1 MRQQYRDD
9 WDEAVDDEAGDGP
22 LVEPAGPMVIASG
35 PTALAARLRVADQA
49 ARRVPYLATAATGG
63 LGLTALGL
71 VEAATAAGQPALA
84 GSIAVG
90 TWIVTGAGLPVLRIK
105 FRDRIGVDGC
115 TEQRIP
121 AEYRRRWWLAGG
133 AAALWVDAMAA
144 GAVHAVGPSGMAA
157 ILLGGAWALSARWM
171 RDHDVEQ
178 PADPPPVLP
187 PAPPPA
193 VELPPPPPPPPAP
206 PAPDEG
212 DLIAELW
219 ETRVAAGA
227 NAIAAGSELGD
238 DRLDL
243 PFGYQWVVQLDPDGN
258 IGCTSLCDRAADIAL
273 KLGMR
278 TTHVDVDHLEGDDDR
293 EDRALLTVI
302 TRDVLKDGVPYRGP
316 VYQDGRIP
324 LGMFADGS
332 GHPHWVTRDSTGPQP
347 GMVTGGTGS
356 GKSQLL
362 ARLGMAYR
370 KSGEWIV
377 LFGDGDEQGRS
388 APLLKRI
395 AYDFAAGPDEV
406 LEQLEALEAWF
417 LARGDVMGGLT
428 EDEHGRPVPM
438 RDPRRQEPA
447 EKIMPCRA
455 YPGFVWILDE
465 YHRLATNPTLK
476 AAGFTGRVSKLLRV
490 MRKVGGTIIVGTQSG
505 QIADFGDDD
514 VFRGQLA
521 AGNCVIMR
529 TKNKTE
535 RYVVADF
542 GVNPGILPKGGG
554 YGFVDDDGRKMM
566 FRGEYSPHMA
576 RWVSTLPE
584 YRPDELPALVYA
596 SKRPPKPADPVVDY
610 EETQQRLAAIRNA
623 LQAGGPLPWE
633 EQPEE
638 EEPAPQPALPSAAV
652 VGGDGW
658 SAGGVGIAA
667 PILGPMFAAPAAQP
681 APTRALTGPEQAVLE
696 RLVAADGRVKNAV
709 IIAGAGLADSAVSK
723 ALRGLVSVGCAVRHG
738 HGLHEVT
745 AAGRV
750 AAARNTTPANGE
762 YRGGAAR
769 AGSYASSPARPD
781 HADL

>member
-9 WDEAVDDEAGDGP
+9 YDEALDDEADGQ
-22 LVEPAGPMVIASG
+22 LEHVGPMVVTRG
-35 PTALAARLRVADQA
+35 PAALATRRHVAGQA
-49 ARRVPYLATAATGG
+49 ARRVPYLAGAATGLTG
-63 LGLTALGL
+63 VTALGL
-71 VEAATAAGQPALA
+71 VEAAAAAGNPALA

-90 TWIVTGAGLPVLRIK
+90 TWIVTGAGLPVLRLRL
-105 FRDRIGVDGC
+105 RDRTGIDGC
-115 TEQRIP
+115 TVQRIP
-121 AEYRRRWWLAGG
+121 TEYRRRWWVAGG

-144 GAVHAVGPSGMAA
+144 GAVHVVGPSGMAA
-157 ILLGGAWALSARWM
+157 ILLGGAWWLSARWM
-171 RDHDVEQ
+171 RDHDVELSTDL
-178 PADPPPVLP
+178 PSPP

-193 VELPPPPPPPPAP
+193 IEPPSPPPPPPPAP

-219 ETRVAAGA
+219 ETRVAAGP
-227 NAIAAGSELGD
+227 NAIAPGSELGD

-243 PFGYQWVVQLDPDGN
+243 PYGYQWVVQLDPDGA
-258 IGCTSLCDRAADIAL
+258 IGCTRLCDRAEDIAL

-278 TTHVDVDHLEGDDDR
+278 TTHVDIDHLEGDGDR

-316 VYQDGRIP
+316 VYQDGRMP

-332 GHPHWVTRDSTGPQP
+332 GRPQWVARDATGPQP

-362 ARLGMAYR
+362 TRLGMALR

-417 LARGDVMGGLT
+417 RARGDIMGGLT
-428 EDEHGRPVPM
+428 EDADGKPVPM
-438 RDPRRQEPA
+438 INPRRQEPV
-447 EKIMPCRA
+447 EKIMPCKA
-455 YPGFVWILDE
+455 FPGYVWILDE
-465 YHRLATNPTLK
+465 YHRLATNPKLK
-476 AAGFTGRVSKLLRV
+476 AVGFTGRVSKLLRV
-490 MRKVGGTIIVGTQSG
+490 IRKTGGTIIVGTQSA
-505 QIADFGDDD
+505 QVADFGDDD

-529 TKNKTE
+529 TKNQTD
-535 RYVVADF
+535 RYAAGDF
-542 GVNPGILPKGGG
+542 GVNPALLPKGGG

-566 FRGEYSPHMA
+566 FRGEYSQHMA

-596 SKRPPKPADPVVDY
+596 SKRPPKPADPVIDY
-610 EETQQRLAAIRNA
+610 EETQRRQAAIRAA

-638 EEPAPQPALPSAAV
+638 PEAESTAQPALSSAAV

-658 SAGGVGIAA
+658 TAGGVGIAA
-667 PILGPMFAAPAAQP
+667 PILGPMFAAPAARP
-681 APTRALTGPEQAVLE
+681 APPRALTGTEQAVLD
-696 RLVAADGRVKNAV
+696 RLVAADARVKNAV
-709 IIAGAGLADSAVSK
+709 IISDAALADSAVSK
-723 ALRGLVSVGCAVRHG
+723 ALRVLVSVGYATRHG

-750 AAARNTTPANGE
+750 AAASCAPASGE
-762 YRGGAAR
+762 HRG
-769 AGSYASSPARPD
+769 
-781 HADL
+781 